1 MTTMLRTVYI
11 TQHMYT
17 HLCMYVCMYV
27 CMHMLVPFACRG
39 IPAQAAGTSG
49 RLLELLEEAEVE
61 GGRVGQ
67 LGACSNL
74 A

>member
-17 HLCMYVCMYV
+17 HLCMYV